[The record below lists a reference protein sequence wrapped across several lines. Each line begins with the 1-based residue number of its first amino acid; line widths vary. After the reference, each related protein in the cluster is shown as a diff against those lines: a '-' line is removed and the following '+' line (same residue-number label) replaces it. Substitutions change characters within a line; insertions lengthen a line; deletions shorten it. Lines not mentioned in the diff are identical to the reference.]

1 MNPEIKK
8 KNVKIVR
15 REVMVNIVGR
25 DRLKFSGEENFS
37 VDDTISHW
45 IKAMDERVSSEP
57 DIIVLPEVSD
67 IYEGVMSPESKRK
80 WLSMRG
86 DSVLN
91 AFRDYAQK
99 HHTYLVYP
107 TYRSIGGDKF
117 QNCSILIDREG
128 DVVAIYNKVFPTIP
142 EMEFGIVPGSGPVIA
157 ETDFGRIGFAIC
169 FDLNFW
175 ELLEGYAKAKP
186 DVIAFSGMYH
196 GGPMQTIWAYRAKA
210 FMLTATA
217 GYLEKNIIAPDGEIR
232 RQEYTYYDTIVEK
245 INTNC
250 TLVHLDYNR
259 AKIMKTLE
267 KYGRRIHMH
276 CTSGLGSVLLTSVDE
291 SLPIA
296 EVVRDMDLE
305 PFADYYKRSFD
316 IAASL
321 RPGNTY

>member
-15 REVMVNIVGR
+15 REIMVNIIGR
-25 DRLKFSGEENFS
+25 DRLKYSGEENFS

-67 IYEGVMSPESKRK
+67 IYEGVMSPETKRR
-80 WLSMRG
+80 WLAMRG

-91 AFRDYAQK
+91 AFRDYAKK

-117 QNCSILIDREG
+117 QNSSILIDREG
-128 DVVAIYNKVFPTIP
+128 DVVAIYNKVFPTIG

-175 ELLEGYAKAKP
+175 ELLEGYAKGKP

-196 GGPMQTIWAYRAKA
+196 GGPMQTVWAYRSKA

-232 RQEYTYYDTIVEK
+232 RQEYTYYDSIVEK

-259 AKIMKTLE
+259 AKIMKTID

-316 IAASL
+316 MAASL

>member
-1 MNPEIKK
+1 MNVEIKK
-8 KNVKIVR
+8 RSVKIVR
-15 REVMVNIVGR
+15 REVQVNIIGR
-25 DRLKFSGEENFS
+25 SRLPFTGEEDFS
-37 VDDTISHW
+37 VDNTIAHW
-45 IKAMDERVSSEP
+45 TKAMDERVSSEP

-67 IYEGVMSPESKRK
+67 IYEGAMPAETKRK
-80 WLSMRG
+80 WLAMRG
-86 DSVLN
+86 NRILD
-91 AFRDYAQK
+91 AFRDYARK

-107 TYRSIGGDKF
+107 TYRDAGGDKF
-117 QNCSILIDREG
+117 HNCSILIDREG
-128 DVVAIYNKVFPTIP
+128 DVVAIYDKVFPTIG
-142 EMEFGIVPGSGPVIA
+142 EMEFGIVPGCGPVIG

-175 ELLEGYAKAKP
+175 ELLDGYAKARP

-210 FMLTATA
+210 FMLTCTA

-232 RQEYTYYDTIVEK
+232 RQEYTYYDSIVEK

-250 TLVHLDYNR
+250 TLVHLDFNR
-259 AKIMKTLE
+259 AKILKTID

-276 CTSGLGSVLLTSVDE
+276 CTSGLGSVLLTSLDE
-291 SLPIA
+291 NVPI
-296 EVVRDMDLE
+296 EEIVRDMELE

-316 IAASL
+316 MAASL

>member
-1 MNPEIKK
+1 MNVEIKK
-8 KNVKIVR
+8 KSVKIVR
-15 REVMVNIVGR
+15 REVQVNIIGR
-25 DRLKFSGEENFS
+25 SRLPFTGEEDFS
-37 VDDTISHW
+37 VDNTIAHW
-45 IKAMDERVSSEP
+45 TKAMDERVSSEP

-67 IYEGVMSPESKRK
+67 IYEGAMPAETKRK
-80 WLSMRG
+80 WLAMRG
-86 DSVLN
+86 NRILD
-91 AFRDYAQK
+91 AFRDYARK

-107 TYRSIGGDKF
+107 TYRDAGGDKF
-117 QNCSILIDREG
+117 HNCSILIDREG
-128 DVVAIYNKVFPTIP
+128 DVVAIYDKVFPTIG
-142 EMEFGIVPGSGPVIA
+142 EMEFGIVPGCGPVIG

-175 ELLEGYAKAKP
+175 ELLDGYAKARP

-210 FMLTATA
+210 FMLTCTA

-232 RQEYTYYDTIVEK
+232 RQEYTYYDSIVEK

-250 TLVHLDYNR
+250 TLVHLDFNR
-259 AKIMKTLE
+259 AKILKTID

-276 CTSGLGSVLLTSVDE
+276 CTSGLGSVLLTSLDE
-291 SLPIA
+291 NVPI
-296 EVVRDMDLE
+296 EEIVRDMELE

-316 IAASL
+316 MAASL